1 MLKVLKNLKESAISV
16 LVIVILL
23 CVQAATDLALPTYT
37 SKIVNTGIQQGGI
50 ENSAPEYIA
59 KSQMDNLLKFTTD
72 DEKILNDYELIS
84 EDSKHYEKDVKDY
97 PEIANQEVYK
107 LKDINEEEQDTLNQI
122 IAKPLLALSA
132 LEAPEEVS
140 KPDMDLMLAFV
151 ENDEDILNSYT
162 LSEDGNTYKIK
173 DIGSVEKG
181 KLNTSLINGLLVKQ
195 MVSNEETAN
204 QIKSSML
211 ENMPNAQKTV
221 MENMSL
227 AEIISA
233 MPEEQKEGLLNT
245 IEAKLPSTIDTMIA
259 NLSDSML
266 EQAAI
271 QEVKLQ
277 YQYLGANTDNIQNSY
292 ILLTGLQ
299 MLGIALITMISAVT
313 IMLLSSRVAAKL
325 GKTLREKVFKKVLSF
340 STEEF
345 NGFSTASLITRTTN
359 DIQQIQMLL
368 TILFRVI
375 VYAPIIAIGGFIRVL
390 FNSDASMAWIIGLAV
405 VCIIIIVL
413 TLMIVALPKFKIL
426 QKLVDKLN
434 LVSREILTGSQV
446 IRAFNTEEREEK
458 RFGKANLDL
467 MKTQVFVNRAM
478 TIMMPALMLVM
489 NCITVL
495 IVWVGGHNVNDGLM
509 QVGDVMAFIQY
520 TMQIVMA
527 FLMISMISIM
537 LPRAMVSAGRINEVL
552 ETDPKIKDKDKT
564 KEFKEDKKGYVEFKD
579 VSFHYPD
586 ADTEVI
592 SDITFT
598 AKPGETTAL
607 IGSTGSGKSTIVN
620 LIPRF
625 YDVTGGELLVDGIN
639 IKDANQKELR
649 KRIGFVPQKGVLFS
663 GTIES
668 NIKYGDENI
677 PDEKMIEAAQ
687 IAQAEEFINTKPD
700 KYDEPIAQ
708 GGGNVSGG
716 QKQRLSIA
724 RAIAIDP
731 EIFVFDDSFS
741 ALDLKTD
748 KILREELAKRTKDK
762 TVIIVAQ
769 RISTIMNADQIIVLD
784 EGKIVG
790 KGTHEELM
798 KTCETYQQIALSQ
811 LSKEEL
817 ENGRE

>member
-1 MLKVLKNLKESAISV
+1 MLKVLKNLKEAAISV

-97 PEIANQEVYK
+97 PEIENQEVYK

-140 KPDMDLMLAFV
+140 KADMDLMLAFV

-173 DIGSVEKG
+173 DIRSVEKG
-181 KLNTSLINGLLVKQ
+181 KLNISLINGLLVKQ

-413 TLMIVALPKFKIL
+413 TLMIVALPKFKSL